1 MWQGKTCI
9 GRSKALRAGGWVQV
23 PASFPCS
30 ALLPIASLQLLARK
44 MAGSSGARLAGLLVA
59 VLLAAVHSQ
68 ARELKGRN
76 LLQCEVSSTAVAGSS
91 R

>member
-1 MWQGKTCI
+1 MQPTVHWSVQGAVRRRV
-9 GRSKALRAGGWVQV
+9 GAG
-23 PASFPCS
+23 ASFLSPVPR
-30 ALLPIASLQLLARK
+30 LLPIASLQLLASK

-59 VLLAAVHSQ
+59 VLLVAVHSQ